1 MAYGPAPLFALRRS
15 TTGMQGIPLMPSDP
29 LDFRQGQTVAYDP
42 LHDEAIATFAS
53 SHTIAV
59 VDAKSFEL
67 KRVFRTDGLG
77 LAFPRGIAL
86 HPDRRRYVISGSW
99 EGLLYFARGSHELD
113 KAATWNE
120 VFFHHS
126 HITAVSAVS
135 T

>member
-1 MAYGPAPLFALRRS
+1 
-15 TTGMQGIPLMPSDP
+15 MQASPLMPKDP

-67 KRVFRTDGLG
+67 KRVFRTDGHG

-86 HPDRRRYVISGSW
+86 HPDGRRYVISGSW
-99 EGLLYFARGSHELD
+99 QGLYYFARGSHELD
-113 KAATWNE
+113 RAATWEE

-126 HITAVSAVS
+126 HITAVPAVR